1 MSSIDVVIPCYN
13 YARYLPQ
20 CVASVLG
27 QEGVEVRALII
38 DDCSQDESEIVGR
51 RLAEQDS
58 RVEYRRHSINQGHIA
73 TYNEGLLEW
82 ANSDYVLL
90 LSADDALSQGA
101 LSRAAYVLDQY
112 PDVGL
117 CYGQQ
122 IVFEN
127 EIPLTSEKNQDSSSF
142 EIISNQEFLA
152 AVYQSG
158 SNPVPTP
165 TAVVRTTLQKKIGGY
180 KSELPHA
187 GDLEMWL
194 RCGANAAVTRLDRI
208 QAFKREHQD
217 NMAKDFTLTILPD
230 LQQRRL
236 AFESVIDQYA
246 ENIENPDDLLK
257 KSNKSLAYQAFWGAH
272 TLFEKGN
279 IKLCNELLDFTLSLD
294 PSFSSKMEWR
304 KFKIKRKMGSQ
315 LWNLLDSMIKRLHL
329 YKFG

>member
-1 MSSIDVVIPCYN
+1 MTAHRTI
-13 YARYLPQ
+13 AKL
-20 CVASVLG
+20 LG
-27 QEGVEVRALII
+27 AA
-38 DDCSQDESEIVGR
+38 
-51 RLAEQDS
+51 LAEQD
-58 RVEYRRHSINQGHIA
+58 RRIEFRRHVVNRGHIA

-112 PDVGL
+112 PNVGL
-117 CYGQQ
+117 CHGQQ

-127 EIPLTSEKNQDSSSF
+127 EIPLTSAKSQESTSF

-180 KSELPHA
+180 KSDLPHA

-194 RCGANAAVTRLDRI
+194 RFGANAAVARLDAV
-208 QAFKREHQD
+208 QAFKREHQN
-217 NMAKDFTLTILPD
+217 NMAKDFTPTILPD

-236 AFESVIDQYA
+236 AFESVVYQYA
-246 ENIENPDDLLK
+246 ENIENPDELLK
-257 KSNKSLAYQAFWGAH
+257 KSNQSLAYQAFWGA
-272 TLFEKGN
+272 KRD
-279 IKLCNELLDFTLSLD
+279 KTLSI
-294 PSFSSKMEWR
+294 PPEHPK
-304 KFKIKRKMGSQ
+304 
-315 LWNLLDSMIKRLHL
+315 
-329 YKFG
+329 YKC

>member
-1 MSSIDVVIPCYN
+1 MSSVDVVIPCYN

-20 CVASVLG
+20 CVESVLN
-27 QEGVEVRALII
+27 QQGVEVRALII
-38 DDCSQDESEIVGR
+38 DDCSQDDSEIVGR

-58 RVEYRRHSINQGHIA
+58 RVEYRRHSINQGHIS

-127 EIPLTSEKNQDSSSF
+127 EIPLTSAKSQESHLF

-165 TAVVRTTLQKKIGGY
+165 TAIVRTTLQKEIGGY
-180 KSELPHA
+180 KSDLPHA

-194 RCGANAAVTRLDRI
+194 RFGANAAVSRLDAV
-208 QAFKREHQD
+208 QAFKREHQN
-217 NMAKDFTLTILPD
+217 NMAKDFTPTILPD

-236 AFESVIDQYA
+236 AFKSVVDQYA
-246 ENIENPDDLLK
+246 KNIENSDKLLK
-257 KSNKSLAYQAFWGAH
+257 KANQSLAHQAFWGSH
-272 TLFEKGN
+272 TLFEKGK
-279 IKLCNELLDFTLSLD
+279 IKLCNELLDFALSLD

-304 KFKIKRKMGSQ
+304 KFKLKRRMGPQ
-315 LWNLLDSMIKRLHL
+315 LWNLIEPVIKSLR
-329 YKFG
+329 